1 MVKTI
6 MSPIARAKT
15 MGDYEIVRVANTTYE
30 DSEIEE
36 MKRMY
41 HLQNS
46 MLARKNEELMGKVG
60 RLERE
65 LFDAQRQILK
75 LRNEKISMQDKLELN
90 SRRFHDLIVD
100 QYAMLMREYRGFM
113 CDVGVNLGRGTAAGL
128 IFDKVNEEGVKNEES
143 FEFNHYWS
151 KVNEDLA
158 RRKSIISKRCI
169 ESTQVADSDVL
180 DTLVEAPEE
189 NNNEVQVQEEQVG
202 SLGEKEDVYE
212 DHDSTLIPV
221 KRDGKRMD
229 RLEKEIDDVPL
240 LQIENA
246 MQESTPEE
254 EHIPQ
259 VGGDDLELPCVGRNA
274 MNIDDIADMEIKE
287 GKKPRKKYITK
298 RERQQRRTSI
308 PRELKNLDTEKTK
321 RWIGMDLDEEVQGDS
336 IGERRKSRRRS
347 LVVDYHLTSRRKGAR
362 ASVDVDQENRITK
375 GKRVNRK
382 PLRDVTNLGNGNS
395 SYKGNGSSI
404 FDLEEMDLFAEYV

>member
-1 MVKTI
+1 
-6 MSPIARAKT
+6 

-212 DHDSTLIPV
+212 DHDSTLIPA

-240 LQIENA
+240 LQIESNA
-246 MQESTPEE
+246 
-254 EHIPQ
+254 
-259 VGGDDLELPCVGRNA
+259 
-274 MNIDDIADMEIKE
+274 
-287 GKKPRKKYITK
+287 GKY
-298 RERQQRRTSI
+298 
-308 PRELKNLDTEKTK
+308 
-321 RWIGMDLDEEVQGDS
+321 
-336 IGERRKSRRRS
+336 
-347 LVVDYHLTSRRKGAR
+347 A
-362 ASVDVDQENRITK
+362 
-375 GKRVNRK
+375 
-382 PLRDVTNLGNGNS
+382 
-395 SYKGNGSSI
+395 
-404 FDLEEMDLFAEYV
+404 